1 MSICARQE
9 RFCFRKDK
17 SDKHQKIRPLP
28 YTIERC
34 TIRYTEEEEKKEEE
48 EEDEEDCAFIA
59 FRPTCF
65 ARRLAIRNIHA
76 AREVTL
82 SRF

>member
-34 TIRYTEEEEKKEEE
+34 TIRYTEEEEKKEEK
-48 EEDEEDCAFIA
+48 EEDEEEEEDDDDDDDGDDDDGGDVVIVMMM
-59 FRPTCF
+59 TM
-65 ARRLAIRNIHA
+65 I
-76 AREVTL
+76 
-82 SRF
+82 

>member
-48 EEDEEDCAFIA
+48 EEEEDDDDDDDGDDGDGGDVVIVMMM
-59 FRPTCF
+59 TM
-65 ARRLAIRNIHA
+65 I
-76 AREVTL
+76 
-82 SRF
+82 